1 VADEEAFVVL
11 EIEIKAKID
20 SIEEMERHILGF
32 GAIFRG
38 QSLEDDTYYN
48 HPARDFRETH
58 EALRVRASDTA
69 GSCITYKGPVLPGRA
84 KSRLEAET
92 GIEDSAAFQK
102 ILTEL
107 GFRYSGRV
115 KKTRRFY
122 DYKGATVT
130 LDQIDGVGAYI
141 EIEKIGE
148 NKTLL
153 EEEVIN
159 LAKELGIHSF
169 EKRSYLEL
177 VLQAEQK

>member
-1 VADEEAFVVL
+1 VL

-20 SIEEMERHILGF
+20 SIDDMEKYLCER
-32 GAIFRG
+32 GAVFRG

-48 HPARDFRETH
+48 HPSRDFRETH
-58 EALRVRASDTA
+58 EALRVRASDNA

-84 KSRLEAET
+84 KSRFEAESD
-92 GIEDSAAFQK
+92 IEDPAVLQK

-107 GFRYSGRV
+107 GFRYGGRV
-115 KKTRRFY
+115 KKIRRFY

-130 LDQIDGVGAYI
+130 LDQVDGVGAYI

-148 NKTLL
+148 NKVPL
-153 EEEVIN
+153 EEEVLQ
-159 LAKELGIHSF
+159 LAKELRISSF

-177 VLQAEQK
+177 VLQSEQNSSSF